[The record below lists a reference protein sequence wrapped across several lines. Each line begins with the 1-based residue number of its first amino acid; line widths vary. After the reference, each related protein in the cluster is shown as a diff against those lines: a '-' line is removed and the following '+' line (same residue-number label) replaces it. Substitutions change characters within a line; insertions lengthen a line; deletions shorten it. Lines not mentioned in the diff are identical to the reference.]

1 MNNIHNQEK
10 LRERARDVAI
20 DTVLNGFKLLFV
32 KLEPET
38 SPTHAECDV
47 EFLNANQLTE
57 IQDDINNNVL
67 TLDEVFSISGGSRIT
82 GGIEEGQV
90 RVTAI
95 IAQPTAESLRLRIER
110 IGDYSTYTL
119 QVTYKGKIDPVFSSI
134 DFKFRPG
141 CFNLNCAP
149 EWEPSL
155 APQTEPLID
164 YLSRDF
170 NSFKHVL
177 INAMSERVP
186 DWVPTSEA
194 DLDQVL
200 IDLIAADADE
210 LSDFQDRVMNEA
222 YLASAR
228 KRVSLARQAR
238 LMDYHI
244 HPGNQAGA
252 WLAVKVDADVVV
264 KPWYAAQGFGVW
276 TGSST
281 VASQAV
287 IDPQT
292 IFFGFVGKTN
302 EPGAIK
308 KEGVTDP
315 SEDNKKCFASLNE
328 LHLYTWEG
336 LVSALEKGA
345 TQADI
350 AVLESSANETNANI
364 LRDAFRDKDTTHLLL
379 EQKLNPE
386 TASEN
391 GRDVYARQI
400 VQLLNGNDAA
410 KSHFDPKAGQWFVR
424 ISWHDQDKLL
434 RRFCFVTQCT
444 DLGEKDD
451 VSLFHGNLIYVAHG
465 RPHKTT
471 FTAPGTI
478 PTATV
483 NDQLLHEDSAH
494 YEASLNVDED
504 RGPAWGS
511 VCRLRNT
518 PLAYLDT
525 QPGGE
530 KWTKSTLQIKID
542 NEEWHERSDLIESKK
557 DDADFIVETDEYGV
571 SQIRFGNSINGR
583 ALADDAEVVC
593 LYQVGQGEWG
603 NVGADKLTGYD
614 SGTHSHVTK
623 AWNPLDI
630 TNGRM
635 PETPEQIIRRVPE
648 AYRSRQLR
656 AVTLND
662 YVKRA
667 QELDAVD
674 RAAAGYVWTG
684 SWRAVRVAID
694 PKGSTEVT
702 NDLRV
707 EISRHLDAV
716 RLIGDD
722 IEIRPAR
729 YVPLD
734 IEIRLCAHP
743 DYWPEDL
750 DVALQTE
757 FSDGYTPD
765 GRPGFFHPDQWSFGQ
780 PLYVSQITGRALSVT
795 GIERLLQVN
804 IRRFNPNPG
813 PSLVTVTISPEDL
826 PSTRKEKIEVDQFE
840 IIQVEN
846 DPSRLET
853 GRIEFDIVGGRA

>member
-1 MNNIHNQEK
+1 MKYIRNQEK
-10 LRERARDVAI
+10 LRDRARDVAI

-38 SPTHAECDV
+38 SSTHAVCDV

-82 GGIEEGQV
+82 GGNEEGQV

-95 IAQPTAESLRLRIER
+95 IAQPTSKTLRLRIER

-119 QVTYKGKIDPVFSSI
+119 GLIYRGKIDPVFSSI

-149 EWEPSL
+149 EWDASP

-164 YLSRDF
+164 YLARDF

-177 INAMSERVP
+177 INAMAERVP
-186 DWVPTSEA
+186 DWAPTSEA

-210 LSDFQDRVMNEA
+210 LCDFQDRVMNEA
-222 YLASAR
+222 FLGSAR

-244 HPGNQAGA
+244 HPGNQAGS
-252 WLAVKVDADVVV
+252 WLAVKVSGDVDLE
-264 KPWYAAQGFGVW
+264 PWNGAQGFGVW
-276 TGSST
+276 TGDAST
-281 VASQAV
+281 AEQAV
-287 IDPQT
+287 IDPRAIIFACTQRQT
-292 IFFGFVGKTN
+292 
-302 EPGAIK
+302 
-308 KEGVTDP
+308 
-315 SEDNKKCFASLNE
+315 CFSLLNE
-328 LHLYTWEG
+328 LKPYTWEG
-336 LVSALEKGA
+336 LVTALEQGA
-345 TQADI
+345 TQADL
-350 AVLESSANETNANI
+350 ALPVTGGPNTENNANQ
-364 LRDAFRDKDTTHLLL
+364 LQDLFRNNDVTHVLL

-386 TASEN
+386 TATVN
-391 GRDVYARQI
+391 GRDVEARQ
-400 VQLLNGNDAA
+400 VLKLLNGNDAA
-410 KSHFDPKAGQWFVR
+410 KSHFDPKTGLWFVR
-424 ISWHDQDKLL
+424 IFWHEQDKLL

-444 DLGEKDD
+444 DLAENDN
-451 VSLFHGNLIYVAHG
+451 VSLFHGNLINVTHG

-471 FTAPGTI
+471 FTSPDTI
-478 PTATV
+478 PAVTV
-483 NDQLLHEDSAH
+483 KGQLLREDSAH
-494 YEASLNVDED
+494 YEASLNVNSD

-511 VCRLRNT
+511 LCRLPNA

-525 QPGGE
+525 PPGGE

-571 SQIRFGNSINGR
+571 SHIRFGNNINGR
-583 ALADDAEVVC
+583 ALPDDAEVVS

-603 NVGADKLTGYD
+603 NVGADKLTGFD
-614 SGTHSHVTK
+614 ESTHITK
-623 AWNPLDI
+623 VWNPLDI

-674 RAAAGYVWTG
+674 HAAAGYVWTG
-684 SWRAVRVAID
+684 SWRAVRIAID

-702 NDLRV
+702 NDLRA
-707 EISRHLDAV
+707 EISSHLDAV

-734 IEIRLCAHP
+734 IEIHLCAHP

-750 DVALQTE
+750 DVVLQTE

-780 PLYVSQITGRALSVT
+780 PLYISQITGRALSVT

-826 PSTRKEKIEVDQFE
+826 PSTQKEKIEVDQFE